1 MSYKFNP
8 FTGTL
13 DLVADGGGVG
23 GESGTNLSYIAAT
36 RVLASDT
43 GTDATLPL
51 ATPGDAGLAPA
62 TSFAALTYAATTNLD
77 LAALDGQV
85 RTITLTGALTF
96 TTSNRAAGRRATL
109 RLLPGASTRTLTF
122 PVDWVFVSAKPASL
136 AANKTAVLSL
146 TFFGTADADCVAAY
160 AAQP

>member
-1 MSYKFNP
+1 MEALNLTAIF
-8 FTGTL
+8 GG
-13 DLVADGGGVG
+13 AAAGGGG
-23 GESGTNLSYIAAT
+23 GSGTNLSYIAAT

-51 ATPGDAGLAPA
+51 VTPGDAGLAPA

-96 TTSNRAAGRRATL
+96 TTSNRAAGRAVVL
-109 RLLPGASTRTLTF
+109 RLIPGASIRTLTF
-122 PVDWVFVSAKPASL
+122 PADWKFYSDKPATI
-136 AANKTAVLSL
+136 AANKEAVLSL
-146 TFFGTADADCVAAY
+146 TWFGTADVDCVAVY
-160 AAQP
+160 KQQP